1 MEKIWLKNYPKGVN
15 HEINA
20 EEIVSITD
28 LMKKSVKKFNNNIAY
43 ENFGATLTFS
53 ELDKL
58 SNDFA
63 SFLAN
68 VAYLEK
74 GDRIALQ
81 MPNLLQYPV
90 ALFGALKAGLVVV
103 NTNPLYTKTEMLH
116 QFKDSDVKAIVILDH
131 FTDKLEEILEE
142 SGIKTV
148 VETGVGDL
156 LGWPKS
162 WLINGIL
169 KYAKKMVPTHNIPK
183 TFKFRDALSYGSAR
197 KFSTVKS
204 EPDDL
209 AFLQYTGGTTGVA
222 KGAELT
228 HRNVVSNM
236 FQMMEWMKPRLIP
249 GEETILTPL
258 PLYHIFSLTVNC
270 LGFMYFGGKNLL
282 ITNPRDIPK
291 FVKLMK
297 SKHFTL
303 MSGVNTLYNAL
314 INNPDFKDIDF
325 SSLKLSVAGGMALQ
339 KAVSVEWLEL
349 TGTPIIEGYGLTET
363 SPITSANPID
373 GTDRIGT
380 IGLPMPST
388 DIKLIDDDGNEVE
401 FGERGEIC
409 VKGPQVMRGYWKRP
423 EETKKVLPDG
433 EWLRTGDIAIA
444 LEGGF
449 FKIVDR
455 KKDMIL
461 VSGFNVY
468 PNEVEDA
475 IALHPGVLEVA
486 AVGVPSQRSGEAVKI
501 FVVKKDQN
509 LTKED
514 LKAFAKTHL
523 TGYKTPDFIEFRD
536 ELPKSNVG
544 KILRR
549 PLREE
554 ELKKRKED

>member
-15 HEINA
+15 HEIDMDK
-20 EEIVSITD
+20 ICSVID
-28 LMKKSVKKFNNNIAY
+28 LMEKSVKKYGDNVAY

-63 SFLAN
+63 SFLTN
-68 VAYLEK
+68 VAELKK

-90 ALFGALKAGLVVV
+90 ALFGALKSGLIVV
-103 NTNPLYTKTEMLH
+103 NTNPLYTEKEMLH
-116 QFKDSDVKAIVILDH
+116 QFDDSEVKAIVILDH
-131 FTDKLEEILEE
+131 FTNKLEKILD
-142 SGIKTV
+142 KTKIETV
-148 VETGVGDL
+148 IETGVGDL

-162 WLINGIL
+162 WLINGVL
-169 KYAKKMVPTHNIPK
+169 KHVKKMVPEHGLKK
-183 TFKFRDALSYGSAR
+183 TFKFRDTLNYGSSR
-197 KFSTVKS
+197 KFSVVKS
-204 EPDDL
+204 SPEDL

-228 HRNVVSNM
+228 HSNVVANM
-236 FQMMEWMKPRLIP
+236 FQMIEWMKPRLIP
-249 GEETILTPL
+249 GEEVILTPL

-291 FVKLMK
+291 FIKLMK
-297 SKHFTL
+297 TKHFTL

-314 INNPDFKDIDF
+314 INNPSFRDIDF

-339 KAVSVEWLEL
+339 KAVSVEWKEL
-349 TGTPIIEGYGLTET
+349 TGTSILEGYGLTET
-363 SPITSANPID
+363 SPITSCNPID
-373 GTDRIGT
+373 GTDQVGT

-388 DIKLIDDDGNEVE
+388 DIKLIDDDGKEVA

-409 VKGPQVMRGYWKRP
+409 VKGPQVMKGYWKRP
-423 EETKKVLPDG
+423 EDTKDVMPDG
-433 EWLRTGDIAIA
+433 EWLKTGDIAIA

-468 PNEVEDA
+468 PNEVEDV
-475 IALHPGVLEVA
+475 IASHPKVLEVA

-501 FVVKKDQN
+501 FVVKKDQS
-509 LTKED
+509 LTKEE
-514 LKAFAKTHL
+514 LKAYAKESL

-554 ELKKRKED
+554 ELKKRKDD